1 MPLNLTLP
9 LFSPP
14 VTSTARAQRST
25 AHALGCL
32 SSMPNS
38 RRSLTLTCPAQASAC
53 TAGPRPHE
61 LLAIVPCALV
71 TPLRRWQLG
80 NVSFA
85 WSGSVYA
92 HPHTNASRRCDIA
105 GSKSLLTLVRF
116 GSDSKYGTRVDGA
129 PQNVTADTL
138 DQAVT
143 YHMPAVYLGYWYAHH
158 GHFIFETLARWWVL
172 TRDVPPQMGRAKVV
186 MHAFGGLN
194 IGRKADN
201 GMPASV
207 MLRSR
212 RWLDVASIFPG
223 LSAPIIVERRPLLF
237 RQLMLPS
244 ELSLL
249 EVDVSPSQRS
259 VYAHIADAAVG
270 VTEAVNALPRRARC
284 VYVSRR
290 RQGDGDTGLR
300 LISNERSVERLFEQR
315 GHEVLHLNGLGVL
328 DQAAIFAH
336 ARCVVGF
343 EGSGLHNAVFMQKP
357 EESLVVE
364 LAAFR
369 TLSTGQASLMRAIN
383 AEYRVVIIPADRK
396 TKRVDVEQLHR
407 RVLALRLHA
416 SKACSACEL
425 PQDRILEYE
434 RSSVQ

>member
-1 MPLNLTLP
+1 M
-9 LFSPP
+9 
-14 VTSTARAQRST
+14 Q
-25 AHALGCL
+25 
-32 SSMPNS
+32 S

-194 IGRKADN
+194 IGRKADY
-201 GMPASV
+201 GMPASA

-270 VTEAVNALPRRARC
+270 VTKAVNAFQRRARC

-336 ARCVVGF
+336 ATCVAGF
-343 EGSGLHNAVFMQKP
+343 EGSGLHNAAFMQKP

-364 LAAFR
+364 LSAFH
-369 TLSTGQASLMRAIN
+369 TSSNQASLMRAIN
-383 AEYRVVIIPADRK
+383 AEHRVVIIPADRK

-434 RSSVQ
+434 QSSVQCTTGTQNYP

>member
-1 MPLNLTLP
+1 M
-9 LFSPP
+9 
-14 VTSTARAQRST
+14 QK
-25 AHALGCL
+25 
-32 SSMPNS
+32 S

-92 HPHTNASRRCDIA
+92 RPHTNANRRCDIA
-105 GSKSLLTLVRF
+105 GSKSLLTLVVF
-116 GSDSKYGTRVDGA
+116 GSDSKHGTRVDGA

-172 TRDVPPQMGRAKVV
+172 TRDVPPQTGRAKVV

-194 IGRKADN
+194 IGQKADN
-201 GMPASV
+201 GMPASA

-270 VTEAVNALPRRARC
+270 VTKAVNAFPRRARC

-336 ARCVVGF
+336 ATCVAGF

-425 PQDRILEYE
+425 PPDRILEYE
-434 RSSVQ
+434 RSSELP